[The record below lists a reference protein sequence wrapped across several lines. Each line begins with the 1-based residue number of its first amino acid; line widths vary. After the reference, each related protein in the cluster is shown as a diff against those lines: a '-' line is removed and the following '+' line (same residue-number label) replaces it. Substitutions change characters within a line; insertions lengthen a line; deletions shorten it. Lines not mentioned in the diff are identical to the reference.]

1 VLTLHSSLQ
10 RKRKAPRDSSTAA
23 VSAAEST
30 KQMMKKKQFSRKI
43 NYDALGDI
51 FKNEEEIKQATGSR
65 RSRKRGHADEASD
78 GEDLGGVRGYF
89 QSDADESEMEVVE
102 EAEGQ
107 LPSSHPSRRQESR
120 AMRKHKASKARSQ
133 SRGSATGDAM
143 SSAGEEALSTRTS
156 PGPEADADDPLAE
169 MRRMRGAHA
178 EDDGD
183 DGYQDAGY

>member
-1 VLTLHSSLQ
+1 MTSTRLPAHVLTLHSSLQ

-78 GEDLGGVRGYF
+78 GTAFF
-89 QSDADESEMEVVE
+89 QVTDPDGNTLLFDQHV
-102 EAEGQ
+102 
-107 LPSSHPSRRQESR
+107 
-120 AMRKHKASKARSQ
+120 SKPKR
-133 SRGSATGDAM
+133 
-143 SSAGEEALSTRTS
+143 
-156 PGPEADADDPLAE
+156 
-169 MRRMRGAHA
+169 
-178 EDDGD
+178 
-183 DGYQDAGY
+183 

>member
-1 VLTLHSSLQ
+1 
-10 RKRKAPRDSSTAA
+10 
-23 VSAAEST
+23 
-30 KQMMKKKQFSRKI
+30 
-43 NYDALGDI
+43 
-51 FKNEEEIKQATGSR
+51 
-65 RSRKRGHADEASD
+65 
-78 GEDLGGVRGYF
+78 
-89 QSDADESEMEVVE
+89 
-102 EAEGQ
+102 
-107 LPSSHPSRRQESR
+107 
-120 AMRKHKASKARSQ
+120 MRKHKASKARSQ